1 MELVVKKESNY
12 FEKKIDRLQTENK
25 RLVEEFPNYLKIVK
39 LLSVGNQI
47 KVAENNKCIWH

>member
-1 MELVVKKESNY
+1 MELAVKKESNY

>member
-1 MELVVKKESNY
+1 MELAVKKESNY
-12 FEKKIDRLQTENK
+12 FEKKIGRLQTENK

-47 KVAENNKCIWH
+47 KVAENKCIWH